1 MTPAQ
6 VTAPR
11 PDGRE
16 FDLLVQ
22 GGTVLDPVTGRSGRF
37 DVALSGG
44 RVASVA
50 PGIPSHLAAEVVD
63 AHDAF
68 VVPGLIDL
76 HTHVFSPGTFWGVD
90 PRAVAWRSGVTG
102 WVDAGSAG
110 VYNLAALRQLCT
122 SFTPLHT
129 RAFLNISTIGLV
141 AETGEAR
148 RDDLCDASL
157 AADAIQENRDFV
169 VGVKCRLDRSAAGE
183 MGVVPLRRAIE
194 AAGAGGVPVMAHVG
208 TGPPDIDEVLDL
220 LRPGDLVTH
229 CTTGQTMALIDNT
242 GRLRES
248 AVRARERGVLFDV
261 GHGAGG
267 FSFTVV
273 EAMLASGLVP
283 DVISSD
289 LHQRSILG
297 PCFDLPTCMSKFLAL
312 GLSLADVVR
321 AVTVNPARAIGQAV
335 PAGPIEVG
343 GPGDLAVFEFEAGDF
358 VLYDTY
364 LAPRHVDRLL
374 VNRATIAG
382 GALLPPVDAAPPE
395 RWIPATDAQRALVRR
410 NANDLRRP
418 WAAYLTEPGAF
429 VRGPIAGPPI

>member
-1 MTPAQ
+1 M
-6 VTAPR
+6 
-11 PDGRE
+11 
-16 FDLLVQ
+16 
-22 GGTVLDPVTGRSGRF
+22 LDPVTGRSGRF

-44 RVASVA
+44 RVAGVA

-122 SFTPLHT
+122 SFAPLHT

-364 LAPRHVDRLL
+364 LAPRQVDRLL